1 MGKNPYEG
9 LRNKLWRIPPIE
21 YYAAVFYKAV
31 FQCTYMESSLSYKFK
46 KIKDTKQ

>member
-1 MGKNPYEG
+1 MRDYEINYG
-9 LRNKLWRIPPIE
+9 AFHQE